1 MQIFDIFE
9 ASQARKLVVTY
20 PGRFQPFH
28 QGHAEVF
35 QSLQS
40 KFGSDNV
47 YIVSADKVEQP
58 KSPFSFSDKVQ
69 FMRAAGIPAHSIINT
84 NKVYDLP
91 DQFQTEKD
99 NIVFIA
105 VVGEPDAKRLNPGS
119 TKKDGSASYF
129 QPWTGD
135 FKQAQTADKHGYVIV
150 EPERP
155 KVIEIGGEKVDV
167 SHGTP
172 VRALWNK
179 IKSKPELR
187 KNFIQQM
194 YGQYHAELEPILD
207 KISESYEHGF
217 ADPRAPKLGGRRQND
232 EPDAVNNIEVS
243 IDGRPWKV
251 FAGKGLDSS
260 PEFFRQKQMVD
271 AMCKRKTEQSGKK
284 WSWGVTGAPATMTEM
299 NIGKKKSKP
308 DSFSINKDGK
318 PASLASYA
326 NKDSAIKDR
335 DEKYPDAKV
344 HQIGPRGKV
353 KAEFEEGWFS
363 DEPASKDPWFLKK
376 DGDVMRSPTGT
387 PLMFKSKQEA
397 LQWAMKTFKVSF
409 EKQRIIPTTNPDKN
423 LITTG
428 AVAEEAAGVGV
439 VKNGKDPRYMTA
451 TMGDQN
457 KVTAD
462 TLPQMM
468 KNYNLIPGKK
478 KTLESKDDLRLH
490 LKRNRFKALAQRKRD
505 EEERTDQAM
514 RNVANEIDKDPTDNI
529 DSAMQQFL
537 DKGGKVELLPYKKP
551 RAMDR
556 MNWGSKHIGT
566 GRGGKA
572 ANQSGLGANTMPGA
586 KPVVTVESAIIRR
599 IIAEHKTVLAQHG
612 PGACMEAAREVG
624 LYVGQVDYITE
635 DEAQVFTKQAI
646 RNLNR
651 NLYEGMFE
659 FNPKDPYNS
668 EFAPDVGM
676 GRMTLRSWKQ
686 SLARR
691 LQDLNNYVQE
701 ATQAGNI
708 DKAVMWENIY
718 KKMQNLNL
726 DPIAKEI
733 ELAHTQLEVM
743 RKQGGVRSRAFQLQE
758 MKIMHLEENWKK
770 KLAALGLAGAIG
782 MGAAGPA
789 QADFIDD
796 IMEPVHKVN
805 KVVRDVQ
812 NLGRN
817 TGEKIHYYKDK
828 VGRNIE
834 QVPIPGAEK
843 YGRELRGDVPPPLV
857 DTSPEAAENARRNAE
872 MNREEQRLKQQ
883 RQQQHNQQMQQVPD
897 RPWHDKY

>member
-9 ASQARKLVVTY
+9 ASQTRKLVVTY

-284 WSWGVTGAPATMTEM
+284 WSWGVTGAPATM
-299 NIGKKKSKP
+299 
-308 DSFSINKDGK
+308 
-318 PASLASYA
+318 
-326 NKDSAIKDR
+326 
-335 DEKYPDAKV
+335 
-344 HQIGPRGKV
+344 
-353 KAEFEEGWFS
+353 EGWFS
-363 DEPASKDPWFLKK
+363 SEPVSQDPWFLKK

-387 PLMFKSKQEA
+387 PLKFKSKQEA

-478 KTLESKDDLRLH
+478 KTLESKDDLHLH

-505 EEERTDQAM
+505 KEERMDQAM
-514 RNVANEIDKDPTDNI
+514 QNVANEIDKDPTDNI

-586 KPVVTVESAIIRR
+586 KPVVTVESAIIRN

-701 ATQAGNI
+701 ATEAGNI

-782 MGAAGPA
+782 MGAAAPA
-789 QADFIDD
+789 HADWIDD
-796 IMEPVHKVN
+796 VMEPVHKVN

-828 VGRNIE
+828 VGRNVE

-843 YGRELRGDVPPPLV
+843 FGRDLRGDVPPPLV

-883 RQQQHNQQMQQVPD
+883 RQQQHNQQMQQVPE
-897 RPWHDKY
+897 RPWYDKY

>member
-28 QGHAEVF
+28 QGHADVF

-91 DQFQTEKD
+91 EQFQSEKN

-129 QPWTGD
+129 QPWPGD
-135 FKQAQTADKHGYVIV
+135 FKQAETADKHGYVIV

-179 IKSKPELR
+179 IKDKPELR
-187 KNFIQQM
+187 KDFIQQM

-207 KISESYEHGF
+207 KIAESSELNEISLGNYYSKANKSRIDNISKTIF
-217 ADPRAPKLGGRRQND
+217 ADPANPEVIAAKRALQNRERGIQRMSARNQKTRQAQQQQQQQDRIAQDTANLDQLQARLAELERQFDKDFEYSDDHRVWSKNHEIKQQISALKKRIND
-232 EPDAVNNIEVS
+232 VRI
-243 IDGRPWKV
+243 G
-251 FAGKGLDSS
+251 
-260 PEFFRQKQMVD
+260 VD
-271 AMCKRKTEQSGKK
+271 
-284 WSWGVTGAPATMTEM
+284 
-299 NIGKKKSKP
+299 
-308 DSFSINKDGK
+308 
-318 PASLASYA
+318 
-326 NKDSAIKDR
+326 
-335 DEKYPDAKV
+335 
-344 HQIGPRGKV
+344 
-353 KAEFEEGWFS
+353 EGWFS
-363 DEPASKDPWFLKK
+363 SEPASKDPWFLKK

-387 PLMFKSKQEA
+387 PLKFKSKQEA
-397 LQWAMKTFKVSF
+397 VQWAMKTFKVSF

-428 AVAEEAAGVGV
+428 SIAEEAAGVGV

-451 TMGDQN
+451 TMGDDN

-490 LKRNRFKALAQRKRD
+490 LKRNRFKALAQRKRE
-505 EEERTDQAM
+505 EEERLDQAM
-514 RNVANEIDKDPTDNI
+514 RNVATEVDTDPTDNI
-529 DSAMQQFL
+529 DSAMQQYL
-537 DKGGKVELLPYKKP
+537 SKGGKIELLPYKKP
-551 RAMDR
+551 RASDR

-586 KPVVTVESAIIRR
+586 KPVVTVESAIIKR
-599 IIAEHKTVLAQHG
+599 IIAQHRQILAQHG
-612 PGACMEAAREVG
+612 PGAVMEAAREID
-624 LYVGQVDYITE
+624 LYVRPIQVITE
-635 DEAQVFTKQAI
+635 EDVSVFTAQAI

-659 FNPKDPYNS
+659 FNRKDPYNS

-676 GRMTLRSWKQ
+676 GRMTLRAWKQ
-686 SLARR
+686 SLASR

-701 ATQAGNI
+701 ATQSGNI
-708 DKAVMWENIY
+708 DKAMMWENIY

-733 ELAHTQLEVM
+733 EVAHAQLEM
-743 RKQGGVRSRAFQLQE
+743 IRRQGGVRSRAFQLQE
-758 MKIMHLEENWKK
+758 MAIVRLEENWKK

-782 MGAAGPA
+782 MGAAAPA
-789 QADFIDD
+789 HADWIDD
-796 IMEPVHKVN
+796 VMEPVHKVN

-812 NLGRN
+812 NFGRN

-828 VGRNIE
+828 VGRNVE

-843 YGRELRGDVPPPLV
+843 FGRDLRGDVPPPLV

-872 MNREEQRLKQQ
+872 MNREEQRLKQL
-883 RQQQHNQQMQQVPD
+883 RQQEQQRQMQQVPE
-897 RPWHDKY
+897 RPWYDKY

>member
-9 ASQARKLVVTY
+9 AEQSRKLVVTY

-69 FMRAAGIPAHSIINT
+69 FMRTAGIPAHSIIQT

-99 NIVFIA
+99 RTVFIA
-105 VVGEPDAKRLNPGS
+105 VVGEPDAKRLGAGG
-119 TKKDGSASYF
+119 TKKDGSPSYF
-129 QPWTGD
+129 QPWPGD
-135 FKQAQTADKHGYVIV
+135 FKEAQTADKHGYVIV

-155 KVIEIGGEKVDV
+155 KVIEIGGEQVDV

-179 IKSKPELR
+179 IKDNPDLR
-187 KNFIQQM
+187 KDFIQQM

-207 KISESYEHGF
+207 KIAESTELNEISLGDYYTKATKSRINALGKTLF
-217 ADPRAPKLGGRRQND
+217 ADPRDPAVQKDLRTIKNRERGIQRMVPRNQKAYQAGQMQRQQQAQAA
-232 EPDAVNNIEVS
+232 DAAS
-243 IDGRPWKV
+243 IDQLEARLAELERSFDKDYEYSDDHRVWSKHN
-251 FAGKGLDSS
+251 AI
-260 PEFFRQKQMVD
+260 RQQID
-271 AMCKRKTEQSGKK
+271 LLKRRITNAR
-284 WSWGVTGAPATMTEM
+284 TGA
-299 NIGKKKSKP
+299 
-308 DSFSINKDGK
+308 
-318 PASLASYA
+318 
-326 NKDSAIKDR
+326 SAM
-335 DEKYPDAKV
+335 
-344 HQIGPRGKV
+344 
-353 KAEFEEGWFS
+353 EEGWFS
-363 DEPASKDPWFLKK
+363 DEPKSKDPWFLKK

-387 PLMFKSKQEA
+387 PLKFKSKEDA

-409 EKQRIIPTTNPDKN
+409 NKQRIIPTTNPDKN

-428 AVAEEAAGVGV
+428 AVAEDAAGVGV

-451 TMGDQN
+451 TMGDDN
-457 KVTAD
+457 IVTAD

-468 KNYNLIPGKK
+468 KNYNLMPGKK

-490 LKRNRFKALAQRKRD
+490 LKRNRFKAIEQRKA
-505 EEERTDQAM
+505 EEEQRLRKAM
-514 RNVANEIDKDPTDNI
+514 QSVATEVDTDPTDNI
-529 DSAMQQFL
+529 DRAMQDYL
-537 DKGGKVELLPYKKP
+537 DRGGKVELLPYKKP
-551 RAMDR
+551 RAADR
-556 MNWGSKHIGT
+556 MNWGSKHIGGGGDKMRPSRT
-566 GRGGKA
+566 GMA
-572 ANQSGLGANTMPGA
+572 SMPIG
-586 KPVVTVESAIIRR
+586 KPVVTVEGVIIKN
-599 IIAEHKTVLAQHG
+599 IIAEHRNVLAQHG
-612 PGACMEAAREVG
+612 PGAIMEAAREIA
-624 LYVGQVDYITE
+624 DYIGPINYI
-635 DEAQVFTKQAI
+635 DEIDGQVFTIQTI

-659 FNPKDPYNS
+659 FNRKDPYNS

-676 GRMTLRSWKQ
+676 GRMTLRGWKQ
-686 SLARR
+686 SLASR
-691 LQDLNNYVQE
+691 LQELNNFVQE
-701 ATQAGNI
+701 ATKAGNI
-708 DKAVMWENIY
+708 DKAILWETIY

-733 ELAHTQLEVM
+733 ELAHAQLESLR
-743 RKQGGVRSRAFQLQE
+743 RKGGVRSRAFQIQE
-758 MKIMHLEENWKK
+758 MRITRLEENWKK

-782 MGAAGPA
+782 MGAAAPA
-789 QADFIDD
+789 QADIIDRV
-796 IMEPVHKVN
+796 MEPVHKVN

-812 NLGRN
+812 NFGRN

-843 YGRELRGDVPPPLV
+843 YGRDLRGDVPPPLV

-883 RQQQHNQQMQQVPD
+883 RQQQHQQQMQDVPE
-897 RPWHDKY
+897 RPWYDKY

>member
-1 MQIFDIFE
+1 M
-9 ASQARKLVVTY
+9 
-20 PGRFQPFH
+20 
-28 QGHAEVF
+28 
-35 QSLQS
+35 
-40 KFGSDNV
+40 
-47 YIVSADKVEQP
+47 
-58 KSPFSFSDKVQ
+58 
-69 FMRAAGIPAHSIINT
+69 
-84 NKVYDLP
+84 
-91 DQFQTEKD
+91 
-99 NIVFIA
+99 
-105 VVGEPDAKRLNPGS
+105 
-119 TKKDGSASYF
+119 
-129 QPWTGD
+129 
-135 FKQAQTADKHGYVIV
+135 
-150 EPERP
+150 
-155 KVIEIGGEKVDV
+155 
-167 SHGTP
+167 
-172 VRALWNK
+172 
-179 IKSKPELR
+179 
-187 KNFIQQM
+187 
-194 YGQYHAELEPILD
+194 
-207 KISESYEHGF
+207 
-217 ADPRAPKLGGRRQND
+217 
-232 EPDAVNNIEVS
+232 
-243 IDGRPWKV
+243 
-251 FAGKGLDSS
+251 
-260 PEFFRQKQMVD
+260 
-271 AMCKRKTEQSGKK
+271 
-284 WSWGVTGAPATMTEM
+284 
-299 NIGKKKSKP
+299 
-308 DSFSINKDGK
+308 
-318 PASLASYA
+318 
-326 NKDSAIKDR
+326 
-335 DEKYPDAKV
+335 
-344 HQIGPRGKV
+344 
-353 KAEFEEGWFS
+353 EGWLS
-363 DEPASKDPWFLKK
+363 SEPVSQDPWFLKK

-387 PLMFKSKQEA
+387 PLKFKSKQEA

-423 LITTG
+423 LITTS

-478 KTLESKDDLRLH
+478 KTLESKDDLHLH
-490 LKRNRFKALAQRKRD
+490 LKRNRFKALAQRRRD
-505 EEERTDQAM
+505 KEERMDQAM
-514 RNVANEIDKDPTDNI
+514 QNIATEIDKDPTDNI

-586 KPVVTVESAIIRR
+586 KPVVTVESAIIRN

-701 ATQAGNI
+701 ATEAGNI

-758 MKIMHLEENWKK
+758 MKIKHLEENWKK

-782 MGAAGPA
+782 MGAAAPA
-789 QADFIDD
+789 HADWIDD
-796 IMEPVHKVN
+796 VMEPVHKVN

-828 VGRNIE
+828 VGRNVE

-843 YGRELRGDVPPPLV
+843 FGRDLRGDVPPPLV

-883 RQQQHNQQMQQVPD
+883 RQQQHNQQMQQVPE
-897 RPWHDKY
+897 RPWYDKY